1 MERFHGLIGIA
12 AILSLA
18 FVLSTNRK
26 KVKQR
31 TLFWGLGLQ
40 LFFGIVMLKT
50 EIGRILFDKVRI
62 AADKCL
68 DFTKEGANFVFGNLC
83 PPPGEVPLEPIGFN
97 MAFQCLV
104 TIIFF
109 SSLMAV
115 LYHLGLMQLV
125 VRFFAFIMQKA
136 MGTSGAESL
145 SVAGNIFVG
154 QTESPLL
161 IRPFIK
167 DMTESELAAVM
178 TGGFATIAGS
188 VFVLYVSF
196 GVNAGHLL
204 TASVMSAPAALMI
217 AKIMFPETGESKTL
231 GRIKVEMP
239 RESRNVV
246 DAAATGAG
254 MGMKLALNVAA
265 MLLAFVALLALIN
278 WMLGGLGDGIEAV
291 FGDIF
296 PGDEDL
302 SLAMIFGWVFAPL
315 AWSLGVSP
323 ADTLFMGD
331 LIGTKL
337 SLNELIA
344 YDKLM
349 VASSA
354 GEISEKTTVIA
365 TYALCGFAN
374 FSSIAIQIGGIGGI
388 APERRGDLARLGIKT
403 MLGGAFASMTTAAV
417 AGILI

>member
-18 FVLSTNRK
+18 FVLSTDRK

-31 TLFWGLGLQ
+31 ILFWGLGLQ
-40 LFFGIVMLKT
+40 LFFGIIMLKT
-50 EIGRILFDKVRI
+50 EVGGILFDKVRI

-68 DFTKEGANFVFGNLC
+68 DFTKEGAHFVFGSLC
-83 PPPGEVPLEPIGFN
+83 PPPGEIPLETIGFN

-115 LYHLGLMQLV
+115 LYHLGIMQLV
-125 VRFFAFIMQKA
+125 VRFFAYIMQKA

-217 AKIMFPETGESKTL
+217 AKIMFPERSESKTL
-231 GRIKVEMP
+231 GTIKIEMP
-239 RESRNVV
+239 RETSNVV

-265 MLLAFVALLALIN
+265 MLLAFVALLALVN
-278 WMLGGLGDGIEAV
+278 WMLGGLGDGIEAL

-296 PGDEDL
+296 TGTERL

-323 ADTLFMGD
+323 SDTLFMGD

-349 VASSA
+349 VATSA
-354 GEISEKTTVIA
+354 GVITEKTTIIA

-403 MLGGAFASMTTAAV
+403 MLGGAFASLTTAAV